1 MNDALIYSVSDITHV
16 VKMLIEENI
25 PAIWVEGEISNFKA
39 HYSGH
44 LYFTLKDEN
53 AQLSA
58 VMWKS
63 RTSNLSFTLED
74 GMLVQA
80 YGNITLYE
88 KSGRYQI
95 DIIEMQPAGRG
106 RLQAEFERLKHKLE
120 AEGLFDVSHKK
131 SIPRYPNS
139 IGIVTSETGA
149 ALQDILNILK
159 RRAPQVNII
168 LRPVKVQGEG
178 AAREIAEG
186 VRELNIYK
194 NLDLIIVGRGGGSL
208 EDLWA
213 FNEEIVARAIY
224 NSEIPVIAAVGHEID
239 FTISD
244 FVSDLRA
251 PTPSAAAE
259 LAVPDR
265 KELIENLLNL
275 SKQLEVTYK
284 NRINS
289 LKEKIQSLAK
299 SYGMRRPVDILHQYA
314 LQIDNLTGKLEK
326 NFIDYMNQGRQKCEH
341 LKMRLDNLNPKNVLR
356 RGYSLTYYNGA
367 LVKSAEKLVKDAE
380 IVTEFYK
387 GAVNSKVTKIRKNR

>member
-224 NSEIPVIAAVGHEID
+224 NSEIPVITAVGHEID

-356 RGYSLTYYNGA
+356 RGYSLTYYDGA

>member
-224 NSEIPVIAAVGHEID
+224 NSEIPVISAVGHEID

-387 GAVNSKVTKIRKNR
+387 GAVNSKVTKIRKNK

>member
-224 NSEIPVIAAVGHEID
+224 NSEIPVITAVGHEID

-326 NFIDYMNQGRQKCEH
+326 NFINYMNQGRQKCEH

>member
-224 NSEIPVIAAVGHEID
+224 NSEIPVITAVGHEID

-259 LAVPDR
+259 LSVPDR

>member
-224 NSEIPVIAAVGHEID
+224 NSEIPVITAVGHEID

-387 GAVNSKVTKIRKNR
+387 GAVNSKVTKIRKNK

>member
-326 NFIDYMNQGRQKCEH
+326 NFINYMNQGRQKCEH

-387 GAVNSKVTKIRKNR
+387 GAVNSKVTKIRKNK

>member
-25 PAIWVEGEISNFKA
+25 PAIWVEGELSNFKA

-387 GAVNSKVTKIRKNR
+387 GAVNSKVTKIRKNK

>member
-95 DIIEMQPAGRG
+95 DIIELQPAGRG

-224 NSEIPVIAAVGHEID
+224 NSEIPVITAVGHEID

>member
-289 LKEKIQSLAK
+289 LKKKIQSLAK

>member
-224 NSEIPVIAAVGHEID
+224 NSEIPVITAVGHEID

-326 NFIDYMNQGRQKCEH
+326 NFINYMNQGRQKCEH

-387 GAVNSKVTKIRKNR
+387 GAVNSKVTKIRKNK